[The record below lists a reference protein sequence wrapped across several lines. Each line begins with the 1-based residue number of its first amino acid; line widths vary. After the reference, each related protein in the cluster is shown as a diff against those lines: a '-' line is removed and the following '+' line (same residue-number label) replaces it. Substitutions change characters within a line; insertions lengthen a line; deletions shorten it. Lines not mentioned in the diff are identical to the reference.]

1 MEMGEFAAICTI
13 PKRRGMAVDQH
24 RIMMTLMCP
33 SAVTLARASSGV
45 GTPHPPRRGTTVR
58 YRRAHVPPVRVLQYS
73 PARGRGGGDRRA
85 ACATRVLVRAVHVVS
100 IPRTCSCDIPVN
112 VPPNKM
118 LTAADRQSLAEIG
131 VPRDLRVRCYFNLT
145 TGAGENTKV
154 TGGQWENG
162 RSSATRRLVGRQK
175 SLFLGATLL

>member
-1 MEMGEFAAICTI
+1 MRARESG
-13 PKRRGMAVDQH
+13 RRTRPAGVPRYGTGAHMYRRYAY
-24 RIMMTLMCP
+24 
-33 SAVTLARASSGV
+33 SS
-45 GTPHPPRRGTTVR
+45 TPPRAGAAAATAA
-58 YRRAHVPPVRVLQYS
+58 RRALP
-73 PARGRGGGDRRA
+73 GG
-85 ACATRVLVRAVHVVS
+85 VLVRAVHVVS